1 MDIIALVVAH
11 GEHRRPRVEK
21 TQCHGYRDRVSIEEF
36 GWTLFA
42 ASLVIALVL
51 HRRGKL
57 VRSIEHDGQ
66 PIEGIEVYW
75 RPDCPFCKRLDA
87 GLRGSGIPIVEHNI
101 WEDPADA
108 EVVRSIA
115 NGNETVPTVLIG
127 SVALVNPSAR
137 TVRKTVADVAP
148 HLLGADEVG

>member
-1 MDIIALVVAH
+1 MANTDGR
-11 GEHRRPRVEK
+11 GETKRCDRYRARVN
-21 TQCHGYRDRVSIEEF
+21 IEEL
-36 GWTLFA
+36 GWTLFS

-57 VRSIEHDGQ
+57 VRTVEHDGE

-87 GLRGSGIPIVEHNI
+87 GLRGSGIPIIEHNI
-101 WEDPADA
+101 WDDPADA
-108 EVVRSIA
+108 AVVRSIT
-115 NGNETVPTVLIG
+115 NGNETVPTVLVG

-137 TVRKTVADVAP
+137 QVRKTVADVAP
-148 HLLGADEVG
+148 HLLGADNPD